1 MDPPAIP
8 RRARDRAAASPLAGL
23 RVLVTRPVEQARSLL
38 DAVARAGG
46 VPIPY
51 PTIAVGP
58 PPSWAAFDAAAS
70 PFGPARSRSAASPGS
85 YDWVVFTSPSAVRAA
100 LARSPELRDHLRG
113 GAPRAAAV
121 GPETARALE
130 RQGIPVECV
139 PEDHGQSNQEGLIAS
154 LLAVT
159 AGVGPNGSAAAGG
172 AGLRILFP
180 QALGGRA
187 LFSQELRAR
196 GATVD
201 VVPVSQTLPLE
212 LAAPPPDFHLA
223 IFASP
228 SALLAFL
235 AVWSTA
241 GLAGRA
247 IATIGP
253 TTAAAVRGAGLEPH
267 VVAPAPSVESIL
279 EAVIAGADRISAITG
294 WRHPEAPHEHEH

>member
-1 MDPPAIP
+1 
-8 RRARDRAAASPLAGL
+8 
-23 RVLVTRPVEQARSLL
+23 VLVTRPIEQARSLL

-58 PPSWAAFDAAAS
+58 PPSWAAFDAAVS
-70 PFGPARSRSAASPGS
+70 PFGAARSRSGASPGS

-113 GAPRAAAV
+113 GAPKAAAV

-130 RQGIPVECV
+130 SQGIPVECV
-139 PEDHGQSNQEGLIAS
+139 PEDHRHANQEGLLAS
-154 LLAVT
+154 LLGMR
-159 AGVGPNGSAAAGG
+159 AGAGPNASASAGA

-187 LFSQELRAR
+187 LLGHELRAR

-201 VVPVSQTLPLE
+201 VVAVSQTLPLE
-212 LAAPPPDFHLA
+212 LASPPPDFHLA
-223 IFASP
+223 VFASP
-228 SALLAFL
+228 SALRAFL
-235 AVWSTA
+235 AAWSTA

-247 IATIGP
+247 IETIGP
-253 TTAAAVRGAGLEPH
+253 TTAAAVRDAGLEPD

-279 EAVIAGADRISAITG
+279 DAMIAGAGRISAISG
-294 WRHPEAPHEHEH
+294 WRAPEAPPP